1 MKKAEQKTKAD
12 INNTQYLFLSRVN
25 VNKKKD
31 KITIAITITSCPISR
46 PKLKEIN
53 GKKTL
58 SCLAKSDF
66 NRYEKPMPC
75 TNPNIKANPKLNDF
89 TSSISFVKLSIFKI
103 QVIKIVRGI
112 ITSMT
117 PCFMCII
124 LKTLAANVNEC
135 PIVKAVISV
144 NNCFHSL

>member
-1 MKKAEQKTKAD
+1 MKKAEQKTKTD

-31 KITIAITITSCPISR
+31 KITMPNTITSCPVSR
-46 PKLKEIN
+46 PKLKEIS

-75 TNPNIKANPKLNDF
+75 TNPNINANP
-89 TSSISFVKLSIFKI
+89 
-103 QVIKIVRGI
+103 
-112 ITSMT
+112 
-117 PCFMCII
+117 
-124 LKTLAANVNEC
+124 
-135 PIVKAVISV
+135 
-144 NNCFHSL
+144 